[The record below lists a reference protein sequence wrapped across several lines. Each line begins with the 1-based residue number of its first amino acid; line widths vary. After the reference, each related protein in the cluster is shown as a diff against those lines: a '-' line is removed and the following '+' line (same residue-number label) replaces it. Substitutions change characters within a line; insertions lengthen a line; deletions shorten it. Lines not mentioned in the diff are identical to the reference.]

1 MPIGT
6 LLIMTKAKPEQG
18 PYHRVL
24 PRHGRCAHPRC
35 VIAGETRKDAVL
47 YVHSQ
52 TPVLLPLTPHVVSF
66 LHGALA
72 ELPSSPAP
80 DPLTTLTDSPS

>member
-1 MPIGT
+1 MAT
-6 LLIMTKAKPEQG
+6 LILMTKAKPEQG

-24 PRHGRCAHPRC
+24 PRDGRYAHPRC

-66 LHGALA
+66 LLGALS
-72 ELPSSPAP
+72 ELPARPAP
-80 DPLTTLTDSPS
+80 DPLDAPAAGLC